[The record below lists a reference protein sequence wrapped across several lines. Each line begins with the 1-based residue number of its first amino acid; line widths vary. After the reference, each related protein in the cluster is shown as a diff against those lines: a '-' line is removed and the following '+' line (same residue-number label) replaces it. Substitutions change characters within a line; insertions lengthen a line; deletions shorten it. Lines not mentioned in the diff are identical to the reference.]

1 MSVLSDVV
9 VDTCDQNHKFAKLP
23 DHPMRDGK
31 PRCPHCLSIGHD
43 RLLAWRTAGALQL
56 PVELKDDHKL
66 KDQSVE
72 ATVTHTVDGKN
83 TYDGHG
89 TIEYNL
95 TGYGKNASE
104 ALEGLKAVGES
115 LGNFAFVC
123 DPKVVSDMDADVKRR
138 YDESRLF
145 F

>member
-1 MSVLSDVV
+1 MSLLSDAVI
-9 VDTCDQNHKFAKLP
+9 DTCDQSHKFVKLP
-23 DHPMRDGK
+23 DHPMKDGK
-31 PRCPHCLSIGHD
+31 ARCPYCLSIGHD

-56 PVELKDDHKL
+56 AVEFKDDHKL

-72 ATVTHTVDGKN
+72 AIVALTVDGKN
-83 TYDGHG
+83 NYDGHG

-104 ALEGLKAVGES
+104 ALEGLKALGES
-115 LGNFAFVC
+115 LGNFNFTY